1 MRQSNTEIHL
11 LLIGDLHSTGIPGL
25 PPFFVQ
31 VTEPDSQV
39 NPVHTVLPGFPQ
51 IAWQSSAHES
61 TAVGLQE
68 VQMIL
73 EMQISFLI
81 IVIRLEWIAFS

>member
-1 MRQSNTEIHL
+1 VRQSNTEIHL

-31 VTEPDSQV
+31 VTEPVSQV

-61 TAVGLQE
+61 TAVVFAGSANH
-68 VQMIL
+68 IRNAN
-73 EMQISFLI
+73 I
-81 IVIRLEWIAFS
+81 IPDNSDKT